1 MKQLTLE
8 QTAEYLEHANIEST
22 QDTGHALIHIGRN
35 AFGAAFVMVN
45 NAQGETTVIE
55 SM

>member
-8 QTAEYLEHANIEST
+8 QTAEYLESATIEQT
-22 QDTGHALIHIGRN
+22 HDVGHAIVHIGRN
-35 AFGAAFVMVN
+35 AFGVAFVLVN
-45 NAQGETTVIE
+45 NAAGETTVTE